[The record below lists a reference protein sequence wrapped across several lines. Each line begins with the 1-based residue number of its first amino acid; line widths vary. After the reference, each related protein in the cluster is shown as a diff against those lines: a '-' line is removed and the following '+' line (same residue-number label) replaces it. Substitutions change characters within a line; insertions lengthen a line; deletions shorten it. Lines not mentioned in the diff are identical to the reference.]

1 MLLLISAPVG
11 LVKYQVSYLTV
22 TVTKALRQSML
33 SSNYLP
39 NLIPFHTMMGKP
51 NYLTKHKQNDFL
63 IEY

>member
-39 NLIPFHTMMGKP
+39 NLIPFHQPVHPYNDGK
-51 NYLTKHKQNDFL
+51 T
-63 IEY
+63 